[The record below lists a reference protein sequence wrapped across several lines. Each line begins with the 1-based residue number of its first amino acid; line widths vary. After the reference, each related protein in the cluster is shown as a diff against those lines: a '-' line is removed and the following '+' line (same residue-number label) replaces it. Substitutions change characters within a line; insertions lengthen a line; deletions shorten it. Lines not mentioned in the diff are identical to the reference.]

1 MKPSCKTIQRLI
13 MDFPD
18 RDSLSGAQQEM
29 LDTHLKHCHTCRLFF
44 QEVTGILKTLQQPEV
59 PPLPRTF
66 FEKIRDSVLDTL
78 EKPVPARISPREWVG
93 RFFNAFRWRAVIAPS
108 VCGIAGVAIGF
119 FVAITWM
126 SYGGIRPET
135 VAFQRVIRK
144 KAVSLATGKQFS
156 VIPESDA
163 NMQAWDAI
171 DLCMGPYDIL
181 DAVGE
186 EGARKVLKDWEKD
199 IPAEVYDLIVS

>member
-1 MKPSCKTIQRLI
+1 
-13 MDFPD
+13 
-18 RDSLSGAQQEM
+18 
-29 LDTHLKHCHTCRLFF
+29 
-44 QEVTGILKTLQQPEV
+44 
-59 PPLPRTF
+59 
-66 FEKIRDSVLDTL
+66 
-78 EKPVPARISPREWVG
+78 
-93 RFFNAFRWRAVIAPS
+93 
-108 VCGIAGVAIGF
+108 
-119 FVAITWM
+119 M